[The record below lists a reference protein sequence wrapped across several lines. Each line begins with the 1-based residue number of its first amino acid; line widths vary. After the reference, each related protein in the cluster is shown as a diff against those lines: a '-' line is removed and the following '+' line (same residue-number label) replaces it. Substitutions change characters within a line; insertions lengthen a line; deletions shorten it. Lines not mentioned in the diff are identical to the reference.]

1 MKFYVA
7 SRVKHAE
14 MWKGLRAKNYPI
26 ISTWIDEAGEN
37 ETCDFAELWERITNE
52 IWKSEGLILYAENED
67 FPLKGALVEVGI
79 AIAFN
84 KPVFVVL
91 PGVQLEGRTMR
102 PVGSW
107 LKHDL
112 VTKCDHLDMAFTLAQ
127 ESEI

>member
-14 MWKGLRAKNYPI
+14 MWKALRAKNYPI
-26 ISTWIDEAGEN
+26 ISTWIDEAGDG
-37 ETCDFAELWERITNE
+37 ETGDFAELWERITKE
-52 IWKSEGLILYAENED
+52 ISKSDGLILYVENED
-67 FPLKGALVEVGI
+67 FPLKGAFVEVGI

-84 KPVFVVL
+84 RPIFVVL
-91 PGVQLEGRTMR
+91 PGVKLEGRTMR

-112 VTKCDHLDMAFTLAQ
+112 VTVCDHLDHAFILAQ
-127 ESEI
+127 SSEV